1 MCSAGGSPRRIEPT
15 DAEIIINCE
24 RVSGQKPLQYLSA
37 LCVYG
42 VCLSGSG
49 QERDARSDAVQGDHV
64 DSAVHQKL
72 LPVGER
78 SEEPASL
85 PGEVL

>member
-1 MCSAGGSPRRIEPT
+1 MYSNVR
-15 DAEIIINCE
+15 
-24 RVSGQKPLQYLSA
+24 
-37 LCVYG
+37 
-42 VCLSGSG
+42 LSGSG
-49 QERDARSDAVQGDHV
+49 QERASGSDTVQGYHV

-85 PGEVL
+85 PGEVPNLLINALSAFPSVFPPSCGRPPQPGQPLLELSQCEF